1 MLTLKKVNKVI
12 APRGYELVRGKGYFY
27 FTPLDPYNSS
37 TPSFFEEGVYHNGL
51 ILLNDLTLDQWVE
64 ELKIKLELER
74 ETNEN

>member
-1 MLTLKKVNKVI
+1 MLTLRKINKLI

-51 ILLNDLTLDQWVE
+51 ILLNDLTLEQWV
-64 ELKIKLELER
+64 KELEIKI
-74 ETNEN
+74 EISEKENA